1 MNNIIVIGDL
11 NYNLNIFLNTFLK
24 ENNEYTI
31 NNITKSIGN
40 ILNVPIVLSKYDL
53 NVYYFSC
60 VGNDIEGKEIINFI
74 EVNDLEKEK
83 CLKIAKE
90 VEDNVSL
97 KTKLQDSLLILYK
110 MNDYNKFYFLS

>member
-1 MNNIIVIGDL
+1 MDKKETLINQFKTYVGAYYGVNSVDEYDL
-11 NYNLNIFLNTFLK
+11 KVYVLK
-24 ENNEYTI
+24 E
-31 NNITKSIGN
+31 
-40 ILNVPIVLSKYDL
+40 
-53 NVYYFSC
+53 
-60 VGNDIEGKEIINFI
+60 IEQEIINFI

-110 MNDYNKFYFLS
+110 MNASMELIFMIKSKLKKYK